1 MNENYIY
8 KLVKQ
13 KFHKKNKAFINGIGD
28 DAAIWKF
35 GKKQIA
41 ISCDSHIDGIHFSE
55 KFMKPEEI
63 SYRAVSVALSD
74 LAAMGASPLF
84 YTNSLNLK
92 KGFSSKKIKK
102 IFDGF
107 HQASKDYKIEL
118 VGGNIVTS
126 KFFSLDIT
134 VVGEVK
140 SNYIPRGSTSG
151 ETVYVSGNIGSA
163 NAGLRLLKRK
173 EIIKDENYK
182 ELLNSYKRPKPK
194 IGISKILSSTGLI
207 SSMIDITDGLYLDL
221 KRLIKFKNNKLG
233 ATIDWNKIPKLHSLN
248 LFFTPRMIPKIVLE
262 GGDDFELLF
271 TIKKGFDDKFQ
282 RISKLKKINVFP
294 IGKTNNSGVIYID
307 IDGNKK
313 KIKEGGYIHKL

>member
-151 ETVYVSGNIGSA
+151 ETVYVC
-163 NAGLRLLKRK
+163 
-173 EIIKDENYK
+173 
-182 ELLNSYKRPKPK
+182 
-194 IGISKILSSTGLI
+194 
-207 SSMIDITDGLYLDL
+207 
-221 KRLIKFKNNKLG
+221 
-233 ATIDWNKIPKLHSLN
+233 
-248 LFFTPRMIPKIVLE
+248 
-262 GGDDFELLF
+262 
-271 TIKKGFDDKFQ
+271 
-282 RISKLKKINVFP
+282 
-294 IGKTNNSGVIYID
+294 
-307 IDGNKK
+307 
-313 KIKEGGYIHKL
+313 

>member
-1 MNENYIY
+1 M
-8 KLVKQ
+8 
-13 KFHKKNKAFINGIGD
+13 
-28 DAAIWKF
+28 
-35 GKKQIA
+35 
-41 ISCDSHIDGIHFSE
+41 
-55 KFMKPEEI
+55 
-63 SYRAVSVALSD
+63 
-74 LAAMGASPLF
+74 
-84 YTNSLNLK
+84 
-92 KGFSSKKIKK
+92 
-102 IFDGF
+102 
-107 HQASKDYKIEL
+107 

-294 IGKTNNSGVIYID
+294 IGKINNSGVIYID